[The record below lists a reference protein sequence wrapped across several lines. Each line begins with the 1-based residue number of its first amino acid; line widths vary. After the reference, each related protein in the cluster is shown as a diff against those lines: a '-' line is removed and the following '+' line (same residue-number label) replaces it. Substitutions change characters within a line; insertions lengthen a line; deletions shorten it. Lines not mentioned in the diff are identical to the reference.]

1 MKGLHDDVGH
11 MGRDKTL
18 ELVRQRVYWPRMSTD
33 IKLKLKSCERCP
45 KRNTPVTDR
54 AELVN
59 IKTTQPLKLVS
70 VDYMTLEM
78 SKGGYQHILVTAD
91 NFTRYAWAVP
101 TKNQSA
107 RTTAESLYYHFLV
120 HYGFPQKL
128 HTDGAANFTSKVISE
143 LCALTGIKKTRTSPY
158 HPMGNSLTERFNRS
172 LLNMLGTLDPCKKE
186 NWKSYVSPIVSA
198 YNSTKHVVSPKVSPA
213 FLMYDRHPRLPI
225 DLILSIP
232 KGEGESSYTKYV
244 SDLRSRLSEA

>member
-18 ELVRQRVYWPRMSTD
+18 ELVRQRFYWPRMSTD

-91 NFTRYAWAVP
+91 HFTRYAWAVP

-107 RTTAESLYYHFLV
+107 RTTAESLYYHFL
-120 HYGFPQKL
+120 L
-128 HTDGAANFTSKVISE
+128 H
-143 LCALTGIKKTRTSPY
+143 
-158 HPMGNSLTERFNRS
+158 
-172 LLNMLGTLDPCKKE
+172 
-186 NWKSYVSPIVSA
+186 
-198 YNSTKHVVSPKVSPA
+198 
-213 FLMYDRHPRLPI
+213 
-225 DLILSIP
+225 
-232 KGEGESSYTKYV
+232 
-244 SDLRSRLSEA
+244 